1 MVPYPPLIAIAYKL
15 TRHST
20 GIQGMPRRMSAHSHV
35 CHVFFPPRQVSQ
47 TTQLYYLLDLRK
59 VSLIV
64 GTSGAAKAK
73 IKSDEY
79 QLAAVDIRV
88 CITLRG
94 AYAFLV
100 VYL

>member
-1 MVPYPPLIAIAYKL
+1 MFSSHQDKSHKQLNFTTYLIFVRCL
-15 TRHST
+15 
-20 GIQGMPRRMSAHSHV
+20 
-35 CHVFFPPRQVSQ
+35 
-47 TTQLYYLLDLRK
+47 
-59 VSLIV
+59 LIV